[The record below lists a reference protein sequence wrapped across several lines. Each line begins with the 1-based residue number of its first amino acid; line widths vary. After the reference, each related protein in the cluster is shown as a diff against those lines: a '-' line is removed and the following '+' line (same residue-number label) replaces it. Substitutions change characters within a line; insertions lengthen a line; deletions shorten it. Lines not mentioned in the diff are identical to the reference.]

1 MAVIETRLR
10 RIDLKSKTVAE
21 KEDVV
26 ASDAAVCLF
35 INGEYFRTLIATPE
49 MLEELVVGHL
59 LTERIITTMEDLVK
73 LEVDAARADVELRG
87 ELDLRLLSMGKVNL
101 ITTACGSVAPPLRV
115 DSIELPR
122 SDSAMRV
129 EAEDILGMV
138 KGLNDSSTVY
148 RETGGTHSAA
158 LCGAGGEVIA
168 FAEDVGRHNAV
179 DKVVGAGVLRR
190 VDLGGC
196 VLISSGRQSGEM
208 VLKAARGGIPI
219 VASVAGPME
228 SGIRLAE
235 AAGIT
240 LVCFVRGRHM
250 NVYTNPERISI
261 PEWTDKASWQLSR
274 T

>member
-1 MAVIETRLR
+1 MATATTKLR
-10 RIDLKSKTVAE
+10 RIDLKSRTVSE
-21 KEDVV
+21 REDVV
-26 ASDAAVCLF
+26 ASDAAVCVF

-59 LTERIITTMEDLVK
+59 LTEGIITTPDDIVK
-73 LEVDAARADVELRG
+73 LEVNVVRADVELRG

-101 ITTACGSVAPPLRV
+101 ITTACGSVAPPLKADR
-115 DSIELPR
+115 IELPR
-122 SDSAMRV
+122 NDSEMRV
-129 EAEDILGMV
+129 EAEDVLGMV
-138 KGLNDSSTVY
+138 RGLNERSEVH
-148 RETGGTHSAA
+148 RETGGTHSAV

-179 DKVVGAGVLRR
+179 DKVVGAGALRG

-196 VLISSGRQSGEM
+196 VLVSSGRQSGEM
-208 VLKAARGGIPI
+208 VLKAARSGIPV
-219 VASVAGPME
+219 VASVAGPLE

-250 NVYTNPERISI
+250 NVYTSPERIRI
-261 PEWTDKASWQLSR
+261 PGGTARAS
-274 T
+274 